1 MNTPLLLALQEL
13 EAEIKASMARQ
24 REIAVEH
31 SRLVMQ
37 LVAIG
42 VCPCVAMGR
51 ASTCC
56 GEPK

>member
-1 MNTPLLLALQEL
+1 MNTPLLLALHEL
-13 EAEIKASMARQ
+13 EAEIKAGMARQ
-24 REIAVEH
+24 QANQTEYAK
-31 SRLVMQ
+31 LVMQ
-37 LVAIG
+37 LVAVG

>member
-1 MNTPLLLALQEL
+1 MNTPLLLALHEL

-24 REIAVEH
+24 QANQTEYAK
-31 SRLVMQ
+31 LVMQ
-37 LVAIG
+37 LVAVG

-51 ASTCC
+51 SSTCC